1 MRRLCAVAFSA
12 GARAICCKPN
22 ALTDD
27 GRQVPN
33 VDSSVIGR
41 GRLSMI
47 CIDGYWRTAAAALL
61 LAMGGSAM
69 AGCLGGA
76 RGGQEEGRVFRQGRP
91 PPAAAPR
98 TPRRAH
104 THAA

>member
-69 AGCLGGA
+69 AGSL
-76 RGGQEEGRVFRQGRP
+76 RGPPEAAGEGKVFRKGQP
-91 PPAAAPR
+91 APAA
-98 TPRRAH
+98 TPRSRR
-104 THAA
+104 